1 MVNNEIKKA
10 VKRLS
15 RLTEE
20 EWKVKWG
27 EPESLFLIDLVESEM
42 SEIEYESETIEKE
55 IEELK
60 AEIEELKAEIK
71 EANKRK
77 LEYKRKLNS
86 QNKNILILN
95 NLIKKHNHNIK

>member
-1 MVNNEIKKA
+1 MDNNEIKKA

-42 SEIEYESETIEKE
+42 SEIEYELETIEK
-55 IEELK
+55 
-60 AEIEELKAEIK
+60 EIEELKAEIK
-71 EANKRK
+71 EANKRMRD
-77 LEYKRKLNS
+77 YKRKLNS
-86 QNKNILILN
+86 KNKIILLLN
-95 NLIKKHNHNIK
+95 NLIEKHKNNINNNMTP

>member
-1 MVNNEIKKA
+1 MDNNGIKKA

-42 SEIEYESETIEKE
+42 SDIEYELETLEKE

-60 AEIEELKAEIK
+60 SEIK

-77 LEYKRKLNS
+77 LEYTRKLNS
-86 QNKNILILN
+86 QNKIILLLN
-95 NLIKKHNHNIK
+95 NLIKKHKHNIK

>member
-1 MVNNEIKKA
+1 MDNNEIKKA

-20 EWKVKWG
+20 GWKVKWG

-42 SEIEYESETIEKE
+42 SEIEYELETL
-55 IEELK
+55 EE
-60 AEIEELKAEIK
+60 EIEELKAEIK

-77 LEYKRKLNS
+77 LEYTRKLNS
-86 QNKNILILN
+86 QNKIILLLN
-95 NLIKKHNHNIK
+95 NLIEKHKNNINNNMTP

>member
-1 MVNNEIKKA
+1 MDNNGIKKA

-42 SEIEYESETIEKE
+42 SDIEYELETLEKE

-60 AEIEELKAEIK
+60 SEIK

-77 LEYKRKLNS
+77 LEYTRKLNS
-86 QNKNILILN
+86 QNKIILLLN
-95 NLIKKHNHNIK
+95 NLIKKHKHNINNNMTP

>member
-1 MVNNEIKKA
+1 MDNNGIKKA
-10 VKRLS
+10 LKRLS
-15 RLTEE
+15 RLTEK

-42 SEIEYESETIEKE
+42 SDMEYELENLEKE

-60 AEIEELKAEIK
+60 SEIK

-77 LEYKRKLNS
+77 LEYTRKLNS
-86 QNKNILILN
+86 KNKIILLLN
-95 NLIKKHNHNIK
+95 NLIKKHKHNIK

>member
-1 MVNNEIKKA
+1 MDNNEIKKA

-20 EWKVKWG
+20 GWKVKWG

-42 SEIEYESETIEKE
+42 SEIEYELETL
-55 IEELK
+55 EE
-60 AEIEELKAEIK
+60 EIEELKAEIK

-77 LEYKRKLNS
+77 LEYTRKLNS
-86 QNKNILILN
+86 QNKIILLLN
-95 NLIKKHNHNIK
+95 NLIEKHKNNIK

>member
-1 MVNNEIKKA
+1 MDNNEIKKA

-20 EWKVKWG
+20 GWKVKWG

-42 SEIEYESETIEKE
+42 PEIEYELETL
-55 IEELK
+55 EE
-60 AEIEELKAEIK
+60 EIEELKAEIK

-77 LEYKRKLNS
+77 LEYTRKLNS
-86 QNKNILILN
+86 QNKIILLLN
-95 NLIKKHNHNIK
+95 NLIEKHKNNINNNMTP

>member
-1 MVNNEIKKA
+1 MDNNGIKKA

-42 SEIEYESETIEKE
+42 SDIEYELEILEKE

-60 AEIEELKAEIK
+60 SEIK

-77 LEYKRKLNS
+77 LEYTRKLNS
-86 QNKNILILN
+86 QNKIILLLN
-95 NLIKKHNHNIK
+95 NLIKKHKHNINNNMTP

>member
-1 MVNNEIKKA
+1 MDNNEIKKA

-42 SEIEYESETIEKE
+42 SEIEYELETIEK
-55 IEELK
+55 
-60 AEIEELKAEIK
+60 EIEELKAEIK
-71 EANKRK
+71 EANKRMR
-77 LEYKRKLNS
+77 EYKRKLNS
-86 QNKNILILN
+86 KNKIILLLN
-95 NLIKKHNHNIK
+95 NLIEKHKNNIK

>member
-1 MVNNEIKKA
+1 MDNNEIKKA

-20 EWKVKWG
+20 GWKVKWG

-42 SEIEYESETIEKE
+42 SEIEYELETLEEE

-77 LEYKRKLNS
+77 LEYTRKLNS
-86 QNKNILILN
+86 QNKIILLLN
-95 NLIKKHNHNIK
+95 NLIKKHKHNIK

>member
-1 MVNNEIKKA
+1 MDNNEIKKA

-42 SEIEYESETIEKE
+42 SDMEYELETLEKE

-60 AEIEELKAEIK
+60 SEIK

-77 LEYKRKLNS
+77 LEYTRKLNS
-86 QNKNILILN
+86 QNKIILLLN
-95 NLIKKHNHNIK
+95 NLIEKHKNNINNNMTP